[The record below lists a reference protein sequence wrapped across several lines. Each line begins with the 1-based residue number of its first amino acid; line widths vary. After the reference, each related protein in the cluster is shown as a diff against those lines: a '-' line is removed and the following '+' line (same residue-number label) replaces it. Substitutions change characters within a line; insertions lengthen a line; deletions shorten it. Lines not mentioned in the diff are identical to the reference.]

1 MTTINISSDDIKI
14 YPAGN
19 RSDEFD
25 FDATHITEHNI
36 ANKYN
41 DIVDIK
47 SYVLSG
53 MNISLKDS
61 ATLSISKGSCIISGY
76 KIELLA
82 SQYFNITDLSV
93 DQSYENAIILELD
106 LSNMEDEKLQENEY
120 EIFKGI
126 KIKAVENTSEVFETL
141 NPNLIL
147 GYLNYVDN
155 AWVITNNDNAFKIS
169 TNNLKIDLNKKYKLS
184 EIDINSNIS
193 TFLNNLSISDTI
205 DDYSNVDIS
214 SLTKSLSITN
224 NAQSQSN
231 LTIEVTR
238 VESLWAFA
246 EKNIQLE
253 SGDNI
258 YVGDVL
264 DIYFHSNRT
273 SVPYNYRPRLTI
285 NNSEYFEQRHYIIY
299 VDDNLSLIA
308 DEVNV
313 SNICKTLTINKSSGN
328 LLFDGASISVFKTY
342 SVLDNCNVS
351 YQVKSGDHV
360 YVGDILRITC
370 YGNIDSYTI
379 KNNNV
384 VESSGSNVHE
394 FEYVLTVAGAV
405 RIDVKDRWLHWI
417 DLGGGGAYRYEFL
430 TPDSINLGT
439 SYFKQKI
446 PSTQSSQDN
455 HYSKADPTKIKRWDI
470 TVHIYDSNVQDHI
483 VTRTYSTY
491 SEEASFEGDWAN
503 VDGPIVGYG
512 CQFHINDVYAAGQ
525 NSGDDYV
532 SISVT
537 GPSQLEIYHYY
548 EWKVGP
554 PMPQDDVTYITGI
567 DVCIYQYQIG

>member
-1 MTTINISSDDIKI
+1 MTTINSDDIKI

-19 RSDEFD
+19 RSDAFD
-25 FDATHITEHNI
+25 FDATHITEHSV
-36 ANKYN
+36 ANRYN

-53 MNISLKDS
+53 MNLALKDS
-61 ATLSISKGSCIISGY
+61 ATLSVGKGSCIISGY

-82 SQYFNITDLSV
+82 SQYFNITDLSA
-93 DQSYENAIILELD
+93 DPSYENAIVLELD
-106 LSNMEDEKLQENEY
+106 LSNMEDKKLQENEY

-126 KIKAVENTSEVFETL
+126 EIKAVENTSEAFETL

-155 AWVITNNDNAFKIS
+155 AWVITNIDNTFKIS
-169 TNNLKIDLNKKYKLS
+169 TNNLKVALNKKYKLS
-184 EIDINSNIS
+184 EIDINSNIN

-205 DDYSNVDIS
+205 DDYSDVDIS

-238 VESLWAFA
+238 VDSLWAFA

-285 NNSEYFEQRHYIIY
+285 NNSEYFEQRHYTIY

-308 DEVNV
+308 DEINV
-313 SNICKTLTINKSSGN
+313 SDICKTLTIKKNSGMV
-328 LLFDGASISVFKTY
+328 FIVPEDGASISVVKTY

-351 YQVKSGDHV
+351 DGVKSGDHI
-360 YVGDILRITC
+360 YVGDVLRITC
-370 YGNIDSYTI
+370 YGNISSYSI

-384 VESSGSNVHE
+384 VESSGSNVYE
-394 FEYVLTVAGAV
+394 FEYTLTVAGAV
-405 RIDVKDRWLHWI
+405 RIDVNDRWMHSVDI
-417 DLGGGGAYRYEFL
+417 GGAYHYEFL
-430 TPDSINLGT
+430 TPTSINFVAEK
-439 SYFKQKI
+439 SYFRQKI

-455 HYSKADPTKIKRWDI
+455 YFPYADPSKPKRWDI
-470 TVHIYDSNVQDHI
+470 TVYIYDSDIQDNI
-483 VTRTYSTY
+483 ITRTYSVY
-491 SEEASFEGDWAN
+491 SDEASFYGDW
-503 VDGPIVGYG
+503 GSIVGYG
-512 CQFHINDVYAAGQ
+512 CHFHLSDIAGVGQ

-567 DVCIYQYQIG
+567 DVRIHQHQLG